1 MLFLIGAIALAV
13 VALGTSWGTIGT
25 VVILIT
31 ATAWMTL
38 AFRPVEA
45 GALVTNRP
53 RRRFVSPRRC
63 PARWGARPAGRA
75 FVVAGHR

>member
-31 ATAWMTL
+31 AAAWMTF

-45 GALVTNRP
+45 GALVTTLT
-53 RRRFVSPRRC
+53 RRRF
-63 PARWGARPAGRA
+63 G
-75 FVVAGHR
+75 

>member
-1 MLFLIGAIALAV
+1 MDGMEAPRGRHVRRGLEGKEATMLFFIGAIALAL

-31 ATAWMTL
+31 AMAWLAL

-45 GALVTNRP
+45 GALVSNLT
-53 RRRFVSPRRC
+53 RRRFE
-63 PARWGARPAGRA
+63 
-75 FVVAGHR
+75 

>member
-1 MLFLIGAIALAV
+1 MLFFIGAIALAL

-31 ATAWMTL
+31 AMAWLAL

-45 GALVTNRP
+45 GALVSNLT
-53 RRRFVSPRRC
+53 RRRFE
-63 PARWGARPAGRA
+63 
-75 FVVAGHR
+75 

>member
-13 VALGTSWGTIGT
+13 VALDTSWGTIGT

-38 AFRPVEA
+38 AFRPLEA
-45 GALVTNRP
+45 GALITSLT
-53 RRRFVSPRRC
+53 RRRFE
-63 PARWGARPAGRA
+63 
-75 FVVAGHR
+75 

>member
-13 VALGTSWGTIGT
+13 VALATSWGTIGT

-45 GALVTNRP
+45 GALVTNLT
-53 RRRFVSPRRC
+53 RRRFE
-63 PARWGARPAGRA
+63 
-75 FVVAGHR
+75 

>member
-31 ATAWMTL
+31 ATAWLTL

-45 GALVTNRP
+45 GALVTSLT
-53 RRRFVSPRRC
+53 RRHFE
-63 PARWGARPAGRA
+63 
-75 FVVAGHR
+75 

>member
-1 MLFLIGAIALAV
+1 MLFLIGAIAVAV

-45 GALVTNRP
+45 GALVTNLT
-53 RRRFVSPRRC
+53 RRRFE
-63 PARWGARPAGRA
+63 
-75 FVVAGHR
+75 

>member
-13 VALGTSWGTIGT
+13 VALGMSWGTIGT

-31 ATAWMTL
+31 AAAWMTL

-45 GALVTNRP
+45 GALVTSLT
-53 RRRFVSPRRC
+53 RRRFE
-63 PARWGARPAGRA
+63 
-75 FVVAGHR
+75 

>member
-1 MLFLIGAIALAV
+1 MLFLIGAIALAL

-31 ATAWMTL
+31 ATAWLTF

-45 GALVTNRP
+45 GALVTSLA
-53 RRRFVSPRRC
+53 RRRFE
-63 PARWGARPAGRA
+63 
-75 FVVAGHR
+75 

>member
-1 MLFLIGAIALAV
+1 MLFLLGAIALAV

-45 GALVTNRP
+45 GALVTNLT
-53 RRRFVSPRRC
+53 RRRFE
-63 PARWGARPAGRA
+63 
-75 FVVAGHR
+75 